1 MPGILWKGE
10 GGEKDVHLTFDDGPI
25 PEVTPWVLDMLKK
38 YGQKAT
44 FFCVGDNV
52 RKYPEIYNR
61 ITAEGHGV
69 GNHTF
74 HHLNGWNT
82 DSKNYLTDV
91 ELAGEYI
98 QSDLFR
104 PPYGKMKMD
113 QYFSIKK
120 NHRIV
125 LWTYMSGDFERS
137 FNADTCLGEVK
148 KYSKAG
154 AILVFHDNVKTK
166 ENIEKVLP
174 MILDFYK
181 KEKIRSKPIR
191 LI

>member
-38 YGQKAT
+38 YGQQAT

-154 AILVFHDNVKTK
+154 AVLVFHDNVKTK
-166 ENIEKVLP
+166 ENVEKVLP
-174 MILDFYK
+174 LILDFYK